1 MATFYREA
9 VANIVA
15 EDMMGRASN
24 IITLG
29 LWDYMMFAI
38 FLFGCFV
45 LISKIVKFM
54 LFAIKKLRGVNNGY
68 KQNIIG

>member
-29 LWDYMMFAI
+29 MWDHMMFAI